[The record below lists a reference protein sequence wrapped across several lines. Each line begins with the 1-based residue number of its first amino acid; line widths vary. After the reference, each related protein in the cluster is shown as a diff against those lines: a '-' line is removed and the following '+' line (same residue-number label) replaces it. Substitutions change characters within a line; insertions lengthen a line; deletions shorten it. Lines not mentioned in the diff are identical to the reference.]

1 MGNCG
6 TAHRRRFGPITA
18 LAAVAVALLIF
29 VPGALGAINS
39 TDDTSIGAACLNGS
53 HVNCNIYAD
62 PTDVFL
68 SGSPS
73 APDAGTYFFAVLDP
87 GSPANANDGS
97 ANNLS
102 DAANGDWTTRTFSVA
117 ADGTITYPKPPG
129 THIFDATANTSRGEI
144 QVAPFDATSNL
155 GGVYILAVC
164 KINLATYNPIT
175 TPVTASDCKLDAFK
189 VKSSATQAAG
199 DLAVSK
205 TAIPSFTR
213 EFNWTITK
221 SVDACQITVQAPNG
235 CLVTGATTKT
245 LNYTVAVTKDSG
257 TDSGWQVNGV
267 ITVSNPNLFDVAG
280 VTVTDAIDGG
290 GTCLVD
296 GSASDIVTVPG
307 GPGSLDIP
315 YSCTFTG
322 ASTSTLA
329 GNNVATI
336 TWPDIGSGNT
346 TADTGD
352 VPFDFSTTTP
362 ALVHDSVTLS
372 DVYTTVP
379 TPLPAGY
386 SAVQSSGTAPSG
398 TINSS
403 TTYHYAYLLTV
414 PQNCVELDNTAG
426 FAVADTDSDLDD
438 SGSAS
443 IAAKVCT
450 PARTGA
456 LTMGFWQNKNG
467 QAIIKADASTASVCN
482 VGTWLRQLAPFQ
494 DLSATAS
501 CSTVATYVYNV
512 IKAATCSGSTQP
524 CNAMLKAQM
533 LATALD
539 VYFSDPALGG
549 NKIGAT
555 GPLGNVSIDLTE
567 ICKMIDGS
575 GGTATCSG
583 TYENT
588 SSAFD
593 GTCETVSDLLEDAA
607 SHSNAGGTT
616 WYGNAKATQV
626 LAKDTFDAIN
636 NQVAFT
642 C

>member
-1 MGNCG
+1 MDSCG
-6 TAHRRRFGPITA
+6 TAYRRRFGPLAA
-18 LAAVAVALLIF
+18 LAVVAAALLIF
-29 VPGALGAINS
+29 VPGALGSTGAIS
-39 TDDTSIGAACLNGS
+39 TTDDTPAFGACLNGTS
-53 HVNCNIYAD
+53 NNCNLYLNK
-62 PTDVFL
+62 TDAFL
-68 SGSPS
+68 SGLQNLG
-73 APDAGTYFFAVLDP
+73 DGTYFFAVTVP
-87 GSPANANDGS
+87 GFAGANDGDP
-97 ANNLS
+97 NNLS
-102 DAANGDWTTRTFSVA
+102 DGVYGDFTTREFSVSSGA
-117 ADGTITYPKPPG
+117 VTFLGGSSHFVDGNK
-129 THIFDATANTSRGEI
+129 I
-144 QVAPFDATSNL
+144 QLAPYDTTTNH
-155 GGVYILAVC
+155 GGVYQLTVC
-164 KINLATYNPIT
+164 PIVNGQPDT
-175 TPVTASDCKLDAFK
+175 QNCKNDNFK
-189 VKSSATQAAG
+189 VKNDATEAAG
-199 DLAVSK
+199 DLSVTK

-221 SVDACQITVQAPNG
+221 SVDACEITVQAPNG

-245 LNYTVAVTKDSG
+245 LNYTVTVTKDSG

-267 ITVSNPNLFDVAG
+267 ITVSNPNLFDVSG

-290 GTCLVD
+290 GSCLVD

-315 YSCTFTG
+315 YSCTFTS

-336 TWPDIGSGNT
+336 TWPDIGSANT
-346 TADTGD
+346 TADTGNI
-352 VPFDFSTTTP
+352 PFDFSTTTP
-362 ALVHDSVTLS
+362 TLVHDSVTLS

-438 SGSAS
+438 SASAS

-467 QAIIKADASTASVCN
+467 QAIIKADATTAGVCN
-482 VGTWLRQLAPFQ
+482 VGTWLRQFAPFQ

-512 IKAATCSGSTQP
+512 IKAATCSGTTQP
-524 CNAMLKAQM
+524 CNAMLKAQT

-549 NKIGAT
+549 NKIGAS

-567 ICKMIDGS
+567 VCKMIDGS

-593 GTCETVSDLLEDAA
+593 GACETVSDLLEDTAT
-607 SHSNAGGTT
+607 HSNLGGTL
-616 WYGNAKATQV
+616 WYSNVKSTQV